1 MTYFRPLI
9 FRTVLFFYLDVGFM
23 IMGLKGFIF
32 GVSGGNGLVGLVRTR
47 AGSLGVLGLCF
58 RRRGLFFCPGD
69 LLFLIIGFT
78 GFVFI
83 WWISCTFLEYL
94 RLFSCF
100 FWLGVICCLG
110 LGLLHHLWLF
120 LLAYSPSLHW
130 STFFLLS
137 YSTVYFYRLR
147 HRNQFSFYF
156 WHTVSFHWGW
166 GFTSFVWYAYFIA
179 WRVVGCGWRNLL

>member
-78 GFVFI
+78 GLVFI
-83 WWISCTFLEYL
+83 LKISCTFLECL

-100 FWLGVICCLG
+100 FGLEVICCLG
-110 LGLLHHLWLF
+110 LGLLHHL
-120 LLAYSPSLHW
+120 
-130 STFFLLS
+130 
-137 YSTVYFYRLR
+137 
-147 HRNQFSFYF
+147 
-156 WHTVSFHWGW
+156 
-166 GFTSFVWYAYFIA
+166 
-179 WRVVGCGWRNLL
+179 